1 MFPGTTGA
9 FHPEL
14 RPLTQDVAFE
24 LCEATE
30 DGSQQLAMW
39 RSQIELFGQADEA
52 NSRLIKR
59 FVDGGEIHHTAR
71 QPVEFPYHHGIEC
84 SRRLRRVLEEPG
96 QRWSLCIRPAP
107 TLVDVG
113 LCDRPPP
120 SPRVNEERV
129 HLILGVLVLSRYPH
143 IECNVHA
150 ASLPQKGH
158 PFAGLRSAY
167 RTDLTI

>member
-52 NSRLIKR
+52 NPRLIER
-59 FVDGGEIHHTAR
+59 FVDSGEIHHTAR
-71 QPVEFPYHHGIEC
+71 QPVEFPYHHGIKG
-84 SRRLRRVLEEPG
+84 SRGLRRVLEEPG
-96 QRWSLCIRPAP
+96 EGRPYRRGAAP
-107 TLVDVG
+107 SLVDIG
-113 LCDRPPP
+113 LDDGPPA
-120 SPRVNEERV
+120 SSRIRLQRLE
-129 HLILGVLVLSRYPH
+129 LILGVLVLSRYPH

-150 ASLPQKGH
+150 ASLTQKGTL
-158 PFAGLRSAY
+158 LR
-167 RTDLTI
+167 D